1 MFIGAD
7 GGRRLPASPHGLA
20 DAIGDAMS
28 ESFLIGLDF
37 GSESARG
44 LLIEVG
50 TGRQA
55 AYHVHPY
62 KHGIITEALPGGRPL
77 PAGFALQAAAD
88 YLEAAEIILTA
99 IGAGRNVAGIGV
111 DFTASSP
118 MPAFVDGRALSEV
131 MPDDPHAYVKL
142 WKHAAAQSYAEAINS
157 RGGAFLANF
166 GGKVSGEWLL
176 AKAAQIAAEAPE
188 VWRRCEKFIE
198 AGDWLTWRLTGREIR
213 SLDFAAYKAQYQ
225 SSAGYPEGIASG
237 LSEKLSDPKPVG
249 SAAGQLTSEWR
260 ERTGIR
266 GEAVVAVAI
275 IDSHVVL
282 PAVGASGPGVLVGA
296 LGTSAAYL
304 LLDDQDRPMPPAIEG
319 RAYGAA
325 LPGLWCY
332 EAGQPAFGDVLAWF
346 VRTFPRSP
354 DLAVNF
360 AEYNRE
366 ASALAPG
373 ENQLVAID
381 WWNGNRV
388 PYADKSLRG
397 LLAGL
402 DLSTSAVDIY
412 RALMDSICFGAR
424 SIVDEFRDANIPID
438 RIVLTSGLAKNNP
451 FLLQIMS
458 DVLAQTVHVPA
469 IDNPTCVGA
478 AIHGAVAA
486 NIVANFR
493 EGGDRFGARSFDAF
507 KPDPERERAYAKVYQ
522 RYRNLSDSAE
532 VRHSVSARG

>member
-1 MFIGAD
+1 
-7 GGRRLPASPHGLA
+7 
-20 DAIGDAMS
+20 MS
-28 ESFLIGLDF
+28 ETFVIGLDF

-44 LLIEVG
+44 ILIETS

-62 KHGIITEALPGGRPL
+62 RHGIMTAALPGGRTL
-77 PAGFALQAAAD
+77 SAGFALQVAAD
-88 YLEAAEIILTA
+88 YLEAAEIIMTA

-118 MPAFVDGRALSEV
+118 MPALADGRPLSEL
-131 MPDDPHAYVKL
+131 MPDDPHGYVKL
-142 WKHAAAQSYAEAINS
+142 WKHAAAQPHAEAINS
-157 RGGAFLANF
+157 RGGSYLVNF

-176 AKAAQIAAEAPE
+176 AKAAQIATEAPD
-188 VWRRCEKFIE
+188 VWRRSDKFIE
-198 AGDWLTWRLTGREIR
+198 AGDWLVWRLTGREAR
-213 SLDFAAYKAQYQ
+213 SLDFAAYKAQYK
-225 SSAGYPEGIASG
+225 SSVGYPDGIAPG
-237 LSEKLSDPKPVG
+237 LLERLSDPQPVG
-249 SAAGQLTSEWR
+249 SAAGPLSNEWR
-260 ERTGIR
+260 ERTGIQ
-266 GEAVVAVAI
+266 GQAVVAVAV

-282 PAVGASGPGVLVGA
+282 PAVGAYGPGVLVGA

-304 LLDDQDRPMPPAIEG
+304 LLDDKDRPMPSGIEG

-346 VRTFPRSP
+346 VRTFPRSA
-354 DLAVNF
+354 DMATNF

-373 ENQLVAID
+373 QNRLVAID
-381 WWNGNRV
+381 WWNGNRA
-388 PYADKSLRG
+388 PYGDKSLRG
-397 LLAGL
+397 LVAGL

-424 SIVDEFRDANIPID
+424 SIVDLFREASIPVD
-438 RIVLTSGLAKNNP
+438 RIVLTSGLAKSNP
-451 FLLQIMS
+451 FLLQIMA

-486 NIVANFR
+486 KVVANFR
-493 EGGDRFGARSFDAF
+493 EGGDRFGARNFDAF
-507 KPDPERERAYAKVYQ
+507 EPDPERERAYSQVYRQ
-522 RYRNLSDSAE
+522 YRHLSASVE
-532 VRHSVSARG
+532 VRNSVRAQL

>member
-1 MFIGAD
+1 MPETFV
-7 GGRRLPASPHGLA
+7 
-20 DAIGDAMS
+20 
-28 ESFLIGLDF
+28 IGLDF

-44 LLIEVG
+44 ILIDAS

-55 AYHVHPY
+55 AYHVHAY
-62 KHGIITEALPGGRPL
+62 RHGIMTEALPGGRPL
-77 PAGFALQAAAD
+77 PAGFALQVAAD

-99 IGAGRNVAGIGV
+99 IGAGRDVAGIGV

-118 MPAFVDGRALSEV
+118 MPALADGRALSEL
-131 MPDDPHAYVKL
+131 MPDDPHGYVKL
-142 WKHAAAQSYAEAINS
+142 WKHAAAQPYAEAINS
-157 RGGAFLANF
+157 RGGPFLANF

-176 AKAAQIAAEAPE
+176 AKAAQIATEAPD
-188 VWRRCEKFIE
+188 VWRRSDKFIE
-198 AGDWLTWRLTGREIR
+198 AGDWLVWRLTGRDAR
-213 SLDFAAYKAQYQ
+213 SLDFAAYKAQYD
-225 SSAGYPEGIASG
+225 SRVGYPDGIAPG
-237 LSEKLSDPKPVG
+237 LSEKLSAPMPVG
-249 SAAGQLTSEWR
+249 SAAGQLSNEWR

-266 GEAVVAVAI
+266 GEAVVAVAV

-282 PAVGASGPGVLVGA
+282 PAVGANSPGVLVGA

-304 LLDDQDRPMPPAIEG
+304 VLDDEDRPRLPAIEG

-346 VRTFPRSP
+346 VRTFPRAA
-354 DLAVNF
+354 DMATNF
-360 AEYNRE
+360 GEYNRE

-373 ENQLVAID
+373 QNRLVAID

-424 SIVDEFRDANIPID
+424 SIVDLFREASIPID
-438 RIVLTSGLAKNNP
+438 RIVLTSGLAQEQSIPAADHGGCSRANGACAHDR
-451 FLLQIMS
+451 QS
-458 DVLAQTVHVPA
+458 DL
-469 IDNPTCVGA
+469 
-478 AIHGAVAA
+478 
-486 NIVANFR
+486 R
-493 EGGDRFGARSFDAF
+493 RRSNTRRRR
-507 KPDPERERAYAKVYQ
+507 RERRCKFPRRRRQ
-522 RYRNLSDSAE
+522 IRRAE
-532 VRHSVSARG
+532 FRRL

>member
-1 MFIGAD
+1 
-7 GGRRLPASPHGLA
+7 
-20 DAIGDAMS
+20 MS
-28 ESFLIGLDF
+28 ETYLIGLDF

-44 LLIEVG
+44 ILIEAS

-62 KHGIITEALPGGRPL
+62 RHGIMTEALPGGRPL
-77 PAGFALQAAAD
+77 PAGFALQVAAD

-99 IGAGRNVAGIGV
+99 IGAGRDVAGIGL

-118 MPAFVDGRALSEV
+118 MPALADGRAMSEL

-142 WKHAAAQSYAEAINS
+142 WKHAAAQPYAEAINS
-157 RGGAFLANF
+157 RGGGFLANF

-176 AKAAQIAAEAPE
+176 AKAAQIATEAPD
-188 VWRRCEKFIE
+188 VWRRSDKFIE
-198 AGDWLTWRLTGREIR
+198 AGDWLVWRLTGREAR
-213 SLDFAAYKAQYQ
+213 SLDFAAYKAQYD
-225 SSAGYPEGIASG
+225 SGVGYPDGIAPG
-237 LSEKLSDPKPVG
+237 LAEKLSKPQPVG
-249 SAAGQLTSEWR
+249 SAAGQLSNAWR
-260 ERTGIR
+260 KRMGIR
-266 GEAVVAVAI
+266 GEAVVAVAV

-282 PAVGASGPGVLVGA
+282 PAVGAYGPGVLVGA

-304 LLDDQDRPMPPAIEG
+304 VLDDKDQPKLPAIEG

-346 VRTFPRSP
+346 VRTFPRSA
-354 DLAVNF
+354 DMATNF

-366 ASALAPG
+366 ASAHAPG
-373 ENQLVAID
+373 PNGLVAID

-412 RALMDSICFGAR
+412 RALMDSLCFGAR
-424 SIVDEFRDANIPID
+424 SICRP
-438 RIVLTSGLAKNNP
+438 
-451 FLLQIMS
+451 
-458 DVLAQTVHVPA
+458 VP
-469 IDNPTCVGA
+469 
-478 AIHGAVAA
+478 
-486 NIVANFR
+486 
-493 EGGDRFGARSFDAF
+493 
-507 KPDPERERAYAKVYQ
+507 
-522 RYRNLSDSAE
+522 
-532 VRHSVSARG
+532 RGEHLR

>member
-1 MFIGAD
+1 
-7 GGRRLPASPHGLA
+7 
-20 DAIGDAMS
+20 MS

-50 TGRQA
+50 FGRQV

-62 KHGIITEALPGGRPL
+62 KHGIMTEALPGGRPL
-77 PAGFALQAAAD
+77 PAGFALQAAED
-88 YLEAAEIILTA
+88 YLEAAEIILTK
-99 IGAGRNVAGIGV
+99 IGAGRNIAGIGV

-118 MPAFVDGRALSEV
+118 MPAFADGRALSEV
-131 MPDDPHAYVKL
+131 MPDEPHAYVKL
-142 WKHAAAQSYAEAINS
+142 WKHAAAQSYAEAINA

-176 AKAAQIAAEAPE
+176 AKAAQIATEAPD
-188 VWRRCEKFIE
+188 VWRACDKFIE

-213 SLDFAAYKAQYQ
+213 SLDFAAYKAQYEA
-225 SSAGYPEGIASG
+225 SAGYPDGIAPG
-237 LSEKLSDPKPVG
+237 LSEKLSTPEPVG

-282 PAVGASGPGVLVGA
+282 PAVGASDQGVLVGA

-304 LLDDQDRPMPPAIEG
+304 VLDDQDRPMPRTIEG

-325 LPGLWCY
+325 LPGVWCY

-354 DLAVNF
+354 DIAMNF

-424 SIVDEFRDANIPID
+424 SIVDEFRDANIPVD

-486 NIVANFR
+486 KVVASFR

-507 KPDPERERAYAKVYQ
+507 KPDPERERAYAEVYQ
-522 RYRNLSDSAE
+522 RYRNLSASAE
-532 VRHSVSARG
+532 VRHSVSTRL

>member
-1 MFIGAD
+1 MKEFAGVAAPAAD
-7 GGRRLPASPHGLA
+7 MNEERMP
-20 DAIGDAMS
+20 
-28 ESFLIGLDF
+28 ETYVIGLDF

-44 LLIEVG
+44 VLIEAS
-50 TGRQA
+50 TGRQG
-55 AYHVHPY
+55 AYHVHAY
-62 KHGIITEALPGGRPL
+62 RHGIMTEALPGGRPL
-77 PAGFALQAAAD
+77 PAGFALQAAQD

-118 MPAFVDGRALSEV
+118 MPALDDGRALSEV
-131 MPDDPHAYVKL
+131 LPDDPHAYVKL
-142 WKHAAAQSYAEAINS
+142 WKHAAAQPYAEAINT
-157 RGGAFLANF
+157 RGGLDLANF
-166 GGKVSGEWLL
+166 GCKISGEWLL
-176 AKAAQIAAEAPE
+176 AKAAQIASEAPDL
-188 VWRRCEKFIE
+188 WRRCDKFIE
-198 AGDWLTWRLTGREIR
+198 AGDWLVWRLTGREAR
-213 SLDFAAYKAQYQ
+213 SLDFAAYKAQYD
-225 SSAGYPEGIASG
+225 SSVGYPEGIALG
-237 LSEKLSDPKPVG
+237 LSAKLAKPEPVG
-249 SAAGQLTSEWR
+249 SAAGPLTNEWR

-282 PAVGASGPGVLVGA
+282 PAVGAHSPGVLVGA

-325 LPGLWCY
+325 LPDLWCY

-346 VRTFPRSP
+346 VRTFPRAA
-354 DLAVNF
+354 DMAVTF

-373 ENQLVAID
+373 QNGLVAID

-397 LLAGL
+397 VLAGL

-412 RALMDSICFGAR
+412 RALMDSLCFGAR
-424 SIVDEFRDANIPID
+424 SIVDEFRDAKMPVD
-438 RIVLTSGLAKNNP
+438 RIVLTSGLAKSNP
-451 FLLQIMS
+451 FLLQIMA
-458 DVLAQTVHVPA
+458 DVLGQTVRAPA

-486 NIVANFR
+486 KVVPDFR
-493 EGGDRFGARSFDAF
+493 EGGDRFGAQSFDAF
-507 KPDPERERAYAKVYQ
+507 KPDPERQRAYSKVYEQ
-522 RYRNLSDSAE
+522 YRNLSASAE
-532 VRHSVSARG
+532 VRNAVRGVN

>member
-1 MFIGAD
+1 LSSTRLVATLASVAAPAAD
-7 GGRRLPASPHGLA
+7 TIEDP
-20 DAIGDAMS
+20 MS
-28 ESFLIGLDF
+28 ETYVIGLDF

-44 LLIEVG
+44 LLIEASS
-50 TGRQA
+50 GRQA

-62 KHGIITEALPGGRPL
+62 RHGIMTEALPGGRRL
-77 PAGFALQAAAD
+77 PACFALQEAAD
-88 YLEAAEIILTA
+88 YLEAAEVILTA

-118 MPAFVDGRALSEV
+118 MPAFADGRGVSEM

-142 WKHAAAQSYAEAINS
+142 WKHAAAQPYAEAING
-157 RGGAFLANF
+157 RGGSYLANF

-176 AKAAQIAAEAPE
+176 AKAAQIATEAPD
-188 VWRRCEKFIE
+188 VWRACDKFIE
-198 AGDWLTWRLTGREIR
+198 AGDWLVWRLTGREVR
-213 SLDFAAYKAQYQ
+213 SLDFAAYKAQYE
-225 SSAGYPEGIASG
+225 SGVGYPGGIAPG

-249 SAAGQLTSEWR
+249 AGAGQLTNEWR

-266 GEAVVAVAI
+266 GEAIVAVAI

-282 PAVGASGPGVLVGA
+282 PAVGAYGPGVLVGA

-304 LLDDQDRPMPPAIEG
+304 LLDDRDRPMPSAIEG

-332 EAGQPAFGDVLAWF
+332 EAGQAAFGDVLAWF

-354 DLAVNF
+354 DMAMNF

-373 ENQLVAID
+373 QNRLVAID

-388 PYADKSLRG
+388 PYADKGLRG
-397 LLAGL
+397 VLAGL
-402 DLSTSAVDIY
+402 DLSTNAVDIY
-412 RALMDSICFGAR
+412 RALMDSVCFGAR
-424 SIVDEFRDANIPID
+424 SIVDQFREANMPVD
-438 RIVLTSGLAKNNP
+438 RIVLTSGLAKSNP
-451 FLLQIMS
+451 LLLQIMA
-458 DVLAQTVHVPA
+458 DVLGQTVYVPA
-469 IDNPTCVGA
+469 IDNPTCIGA

-486 NIVANFR
+486 KVVANFR
-493 EGGDRFGARSFDAF
+493 EGGDRFGAQSFDAF
-507 KPDPERERAYAKVYQ
+507 EPDPERKRAYAKVYRQ
-522 RYRNLSDSAE
+522 YGNLSGSAAVRDS
-532 VRHSVSARG
+532 VRLRL

>member
-1 MFIGAD
+1 
-7 GGRRLPASPHGLA
+7 
-20 DAIGDAMS
+20 MS

-44 LLIEVG
+44 LLIEVS

-62 KHGIITEALPGGRPL
+62 KHGIMTEALPGGRPL
-77 PAGFALQAAAD
+77 PAGFALQVAAD

-99 IGAGRNVAGIGV
+99 IGAGRNIAGIGV

-118 MPAFVDGRALSEV
+118 MPALADGRAMSEI

-142 WKHAAAQSYAEAINS
+142 WKHAAAQSYAEAING
-157 RGGAFLANF
+157 RGGAFLSNF

-176 AKAAQIAAEAPE
+176 AKAAQIATEAPD
-188 VWRRCEKFIE
+188 VWSACDKFIE
-198 AGDWLTWRLTGREIR
+198 AGDWLTWRLTGREAR
-213 SLDFAAYKAQYQ
+213 SLDFAAYKAQYAA
-225 SSAGYPEGIASG
+225 SASYPDGIAPG
-237 LSEKLSDPKPVG
+237 LSEKVSDPKPVG

-260 ERTGIR
+260 DRTGIR
-266 GEAVVAVAI
+266 GDAVVAVAI

-282 PAVGASGPGVLVGA
+282 PAVGASSPGVLAGA

-304 LLDDQDRPMPPAIEG
+304 LLDDQDRPMPRAIEG

-354 DLAVNF
+354 DMAMSF

-388 PYADKSLRG
+388 PYADKGLRG

-424 SIVDEFRDANIPID
+424 SIVDEFCDANIPID
-438 RIVLTSGLAKNNP
+438 RIVLTSGPREEQSFSAADHGGCPGANRACSRHREPHLRRRGDSRCRRREHRCEFSRGRRQIWRAE
-451 FLLQIMS
+451 FRRLQAGS
-458 DVLAQTVHVPA
+458 GARTRLCSSLSAVSVSKRERRGPA
-469 IDNPTCVGA
+469 FGER
-478 AIHGAVAA
+478 A
-486 NIVANFR
+486 NIGPRV
-493 EGGDRFGARSFDAF
+493 
-507 KPDPERERAYAKVYQ
+507 
-522 RYRNLSDSAE
+522 
-532 VRHSVSARG
+532 

>member
-1 MFIGAD
+1 
-7 GGRRLPASPHGLA
+7 
-20 DAIGDAMS
+20 MS
-28 ESFLIGLDF
+28 ETFLIGLDF

-44 LLIEVG
+44 ILIEAS

-55 AYHVHPY
+55 AYHVHAY
-62 KHGIITEALPGGRPL
+62 RHGIMTEALPGGRPL
-77 PAGFALQAAAD
+77 PAGFALQVAAD

-118 MPAFVDGRALSEV
+118 MPAFADGRALSEV
-131 MPDDPHAYVKL
+131 MPDEPHAYVKL
-142 WKHAAAQSYAEAINS
+142 WKHAAAQSYAEAING
-157 RGGAFLANF
+157 RGGSLSRQFRRQGFGRMAARQGGSDRNRSSGRLAALRQVHRSRRLAGLATDGARGPQPRFRGLQGSIRISASAIRTGSLPAFRRGSPILSLSARRP
-166 GGKVSGEWLL
+166 VSS
-176 AKAAQIAAEAPE
+176 
-188 VWRRCEKFIE
+188 
-198 AGDWLTWRLTGREIR
+198 TN
-213 SLDFAAYKAQYQ
+213 
-225 SSAGYPEGIASG
+225 
-237 LSEKLSDPKPVG
+237 
-249 SAAGQLTSEWR
+249 EWR

-266 GEAVVAVAI
+266 GEAVVAVAV

-282 PAVGASGPGVLVGA
+282 PAVGAYGPGVLVGA

-304 LLDDQDRPMPPAIEG
+304 LLDDKDRPMPSAIEG

-346 VRTFPRSP
+346 VRTFPRSS
-354 DLAVNF
+354 DMAMNF

-373 ENQLVAID
+373 QNRLVAID

-388 PYADKSLRG
+388 PYGDKGLRG
-397 LLAGL
+397 VLAGL

-424 SIVDEFRDANIPID
+424 SIVDEFREASIPVD
-438 RIVLTSGLAKNNP
+438 RIVLTSGLAKSNP
-451 FLLQIMS
+451 FLLQIMA

-486 NIVANFR
+486 NVVANFR
-493 EGGDRFGARSFDAF
+493 EGGDRFGARRFDAF
-507 KPDPERERAYAKVYQ
+507 KPDPERERAYSKVYQ
-522 RYRNLSDSAE
+522 QYRNLSASAE
-532 VRHSVSARG
+532 VRNSVSARS